1 MTDQVIVQVLESLHA
16 PLEVVELEDP
26 RKLGVL
32 GRCLE
37 VPGLKRLKVVELGW
51 RGRKEGMVESEVCRE
66 RGVEVQWS

>member
-1 MTDQVIVQVLESLHA
+1 MLESLHA